1 VIGLAL
7 QGIRRRFAA
16 PVPRDVLDG
25 VDLSIGAGEFVALVG
40 PSGRGKTT
48 LLRIIG
54 GLDPGYQGRIDW
66 PDGPPRRRAAVFQ
79 DPRLVPWLGLL
90 DNLLLVAGRAAEP
103 EARALLAA
111 VELASREDAWPGQL
125 SGGMQRRAA
134 LARALLVEPD
144 LLLLDEPLVS
154 LDHALAGRM
163 RALLAEYWR
172 RHRPTVLLVTHDLR
186 EAVTLA
192 DRVVVLAEGAGR
204 VSLQRG
210 IELPHPRDPADPRI
224 DAIVDALLRFDP
236 GLAVPAVEE
245 DGEADRA

>member
-1 VIGLAL
+1 MIGLAL

-48 LLRIIG
+48 LLRILG

-66 PDGPPRRRAAVFQ
+66 PDGPPLRRAAVFQ
-79 DPRLVPWLGLL
+79 DPRLAPWLSVL
-90 DNLLLVAGRAAEP
+90 DNLLLVAGREAEAG
-103 EARALLAA
+103 ARRLLEA
-111 VELASREDAWPGQL
+111 VELGGSEDAYPGQL

-134 LARALLVEPD
+134 LARALLVDPD

-163 RALLAEYWR
+163 RALVADHWR
-172 RHRPTVLLVTHDLR
+172 RRRPTVLLVTHDLR
-186 EAVTLA
+186 EAVLLA

-210 IELPHPRDPADPRI
+210 IELPHPRDPEDPRI
-224 DAIVDALLRFDP
+224 DTIVDALLRFDP
-236 GLAVPAVEE
+236 GLAVAAPA
-245 DGEADRA
+245 DDPADRA